1 MDNIKYNGDV
11 SLPKPK
17 TKKTGK
23 ETAHKKGHD
32 FEKKVAK
39 WAKEYFSADK
49 VETNILMNG
58 NTVKRP
64 YEIDVYVHR
73 TVLLLFGED
82 IWIECK
88 NIKSSIK
95 RTHIFKLLS
104 SAKDIE
110 DARDAGR
117 EKFYFDKL
125 AFVSTSKFDVD
136 ALSYA
141 EDNDIACFHYDGKK
155 YELKNEPDWL

>member
-1 MDNIKYNGDV
+1 
-11 SLPKPK
+11 LPKQK
-17 TKKTGK
+17 EKETSK

-39 WAKEYFSADK
+39 WAKRYFNAGEVK
-49 VETNILMNG
+49 TNILMNG
-58 NTVKRP
+58 LRVKRP
-64 YEIDVYVHR
+64 YEIDVYVHQR
-73 TVLLLFGED
+73 WALIMEAD

-88 NIKSSIK
+88 NISSSIK

-110 DARDAGR
+110 DAYEADR
-117 EKFYFDKL
+117 EDFYFDRL
-125 AFVSTSKFDVD
+125 AIVSTSKFDVD

-155 YELKNEPDWL
+155 YELKNQPSWL